1 MLLNTA
7 AMSNHIRI
15 AQLLLVNCTETRSA
29 PNQHCSQQF
38 NQSLMQTYLKVS
50 AECQLKGAGT
60 LLHVALVQ
68 GQTCHQQMG
77 LNRVA
82 VMADAPLQ

>member
-1 MLLNTA
+1 MHCYTVLYV
-7 AMSNHIRI
+7 
-15 AQLLLVNCTETRSA
+15 AQDGLTLINNSM
-29 PNQHCSQQF
+29 NNI
-38 NQSLMQTYLKVS
+38 NQSLTQTYLKVS

-77 LNRVA
+77 LDRVA
-82 VMADAPLQ
+82 VVADAPLQ